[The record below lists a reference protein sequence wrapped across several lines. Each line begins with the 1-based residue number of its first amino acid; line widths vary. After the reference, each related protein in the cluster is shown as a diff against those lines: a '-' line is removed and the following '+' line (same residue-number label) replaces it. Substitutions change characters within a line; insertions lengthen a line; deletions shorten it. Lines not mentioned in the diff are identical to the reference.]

1 MHEAEENFEKTKVDI
16 ATKKKINWNDASKVN
31 NVLASERSRDRL
43 VRAQMERSEDQ
54 ARVLRD
60 IEKAQ
65 YEMEKS
71 NYEALEKREFQ
82 RKIFTDALVQKAEHM
97 SNVHG
102 GLQPLEYKLNKATL
116 DSLGL
121 SPESKKLK
129 IIPK

>member
-1 MHEAEENFEKTKVDI
+1 MHEAETNYEKTKVDI

-71 NYEALEKREFQ
+71 NYEALEKREF
-82 RKIFTDALVQKAEHM
+82 
-97 SNVHG
+97 
-102 GLQPLEYKLNKATL
+102 
-116 DSLGL
+116 
-121 SPESKKLK
+121 
-129 IIPK
+129 